1 MKAFLTSIV
10 FLMLCQ
16 IAAGQQKYLSLATF
30 NTQTAYPFKKLG
42 GLFSNVYHP
51 GLELTLGKNLADKK
65 SHDWFWD
72 GRAAYFFHRY
82 VQHGISLYSNIGYRY
97 KFNSRIS
104 ADVSLGG
111 GYMQSIPATAKFKLD
126 DDGIYKNNKGLGRA
140 QAMAALAIG
149 AGYRLHPSSKRPVKL
164 FLSWQQRLQLPFVKS
179 YVPLL
184 PYSSMMIGISRPL
197 KAT

>member
-1 MKAFLTSIV
+1 MKLFLASIL
-10 FLMLCQ
+10 FLIVCK
-16 IAAGQQKYLSLATF
+16 IAVGQHKYFSIATF

-42 GLFSNVYHP
+42 GLFSEVYHP
-51 GLELTLGKNLADKK
+51 GLEFTLGKNLADRKN
-65 SHDWFWD
+65 HDWFWD

-104 ADVSLGG
+104 SDISLGG
-111 GYMQSIPATAKFKLD
+111 GYLQSIPATAKFKLD
-126 DDGIYKNNKGLGRA
+126 EDGNYKNNKGLGRA
-140 QAMAALAIG
+140 QAIAALGVG
-149 AGYRLHPSSKRPVKL
+149 AGYRLRPSSKRPVSL

-184 PYSSMMIGISRPL
+184 PYNSMMVGVSLPL
-197 KAT
+197 KAK